1 MQPIKTDKTA
11 QVTYRILPTIAAE
24 EYIVIN
30 SDGVK
35 TSDVRGNRFYR
46 GRPQSRIEMTGV
58 YFAHAQEFW
67 RNQTLNGAPLE
78 LREIVVQTA
87 ANSAIPYNSPAQRR
101 TMPRSAPSQE
111 SNRVAWYNVKF
122 AHGETGWICNR
133 LYRNLKEAAE
143 GAAVDTVYQIYNDKK
158 VIDCIQKVLLQNQK

>member
-1 MQPIKTDKTA
+1 MQPIKTNGSA
-11 QVTYRILPTIAAE
+11 QVTYRILPATAAE

-30 SDGVK
+30 SDGVQ
-35 TSDVRGNRFYR
+35 TSDARGNRFYR
-46 GRPQSRIEMTGV
+46 GRPQSRIEMTHV
-58 YFAHAQEFW
+58 YFTHAQDFW
-67 RNQTLNGAPLE
+67 RNQTLNGTPLE

-101 TMPRSAPSQE
+101 TTPRSVPNHE

-122 AHGETGWICNR
+122 ANGETGWICNR

-143 GAAVDTVYQIYNDKK
+143 GIAVDTVYQIYNDKK